1 MRNRGRELL
10 FVNSKA
16 YPNVVIN
23 EDIWQEYM
31 LIKGMLNKFDWTVSS
46 GKIESEE
53 KVDFEKKILIN
64 NIDKRYGKNM
74 RAVQKYMREKADSNV
89 FQVGS
94 NVVPTLPGCR
104 IG

>member
-46 GKIESEE
+46 GKIDPEE
-53 KVDFEKKILIN
+53 KVVL
-64 NIDKRYGKNM
+64 KRRY
-74 RAVQKYMREKADSNV
+74 
-89 FQVGS
+89 
-94 NVVPTLPGCR
+94 
-104 IG
+104 